1 MELQKETQA
10 SYEMEFKTL
19 REHIE
24 HLKQTSDILDY
35 RLDTI
40 QNLLTQQMFDLESYE
55 LRVAPNSHA
64 NQVTALL
71 KELGLK
77 DHASLKMGAF
87 LKALN
92 KWLIQKELVDLND
105 LQIHLNP
112 MLCAAFQK
120 APGLKK
126 IPYALLLT
134 SLPRMF
140 E

>member
-1 MELQKETQA
+1 MQLQEETKA
-10 SYEMEFKTL
+10 TYEMDFKTL
-19 REHIE
+19 TQHIE
-24 HLKQTSDILDY
+24 HLKKTTDLLDY

-40 QNLLTQQMFDLESYE
+40 QNLLNQQMFDLESYE

-71 KELGLK
+71 KELGLA
-77 DHASLKMGAF
+77 DQQHIKMGAF
-87 LKALN
+87 LKARN
-92 KWLIQKELVDLND
+92 KWLMQNDLVDLND

-112 MLCAAFQK
+112 MICAAFQK

>member
-1 MELQKETQA
+1 MEETPD
-10 SYEMEFKTL
+10 FKSLT
-19 REHIE
+19 EHIE
-24 HLKQTSDILDY
+24 YLKQTSNLLGY

-40 QNLLTQQMFDLESYE
+40 QTLLDQQTFDLEGYT
-55 LRVAPNSHA
+55 LRVAPTSNA
-64 NQVTALL
+64 NKVVELL
-71 KELGLK
+71 KELGLA
-77 DHASLKMGAF
+77 DHASLKMGDF
-87 LKALN
+87 LKSLN
-92 KWLIQKELVDLND
+92 TWLIQKELVDLND
-105 LQIHLNP
+105 LQIYLNP

>member
-1 MELQKETQA
+1 MEETPT
-10 SYEMEFKTL
+10 YESDFKTL
-19 REHIE
+19 TEHIE
-24 HLKQTSDILDY
+24 YLKQTSDLLGY

-40 QNLLTQQMFDLESYE
+40 QRLLDQETFDLENYA
-55 LRVAPNSHA
+55 LRVASNS
-64 NQVTALL
+64 NTNKVKALL
-71 KELGLK
+71 EELGLK
-77 DHASLKMGAF
+77 DSVSLKMGDF

-92 KWLIQKELVDLND
+92 TWLIQKELVDLND

-134 SLPRMF
+134 SLPKMF